1 MTPQEYEI
9 NQLRHDLARAET
21 EIRETRKKLIDE
33 IIAYSKLDHITL
45 KDLIRIMR
53 GMK

>member
-21 EIRETRKKLIDE
+21 EISETRKKLIEE
-33 IIAYSKLDHITL
+33 IIAYAKLEHITI